1 MFVLPNFEFNPS
13 GQKDFA
19 PSYPNV
25 WDAFSLALLLGMLVA
40 IGHAYTGTSSNLYA
54 SRMDLSVSLLPVYA
68 FYSVVR
74 MFTALLFS
82 LVVAIGVGTLAAR
95 SRLAEK
101 IIVPVVDVLQSLP
114 ILGYLALAATLFV
127 HQFPNRTL
135 GFEAVAIFAIFT
147 SQVWNMLLS
156 VYQNIR
162 MLPTSMQEVS
172 AVMQLSRFQKFWRI
186 DVPYATPDLILNTM
200 ISLSAGWFYVVESE
214 AIPLGDEQGRYLLP
228 GLGSYI
234 WQAQADGN
242 THALFAA
249 CVTMFLVILAYDQ
262 LIFRPLS
269 HAISAYKEEEAFGK
283 RSWVVHVFMQTRWF
297 LWLLRGVARVV
308 QRVFLQLHRLSKP
321 YNVQEARKAVVET
334 YAPFWERGLLWGLAV
349 AGVSV
354 SIWYLSYLVDARTF
368 LWVVFYGL
376 CTTLRVFGMLLV
388 ATCVWLPV
396 GVWIGFRPKI
406 AHRVDP
412 VVQFV
417 AAFPPN
423 LFYPLMMQLILYY
436 QLDINI
442 WCAPLMILGT
452 QWYILV
458 NVIAGVRSMPKN
470 LWYVAKNLQM
480 PRWAVWK
487 HLIFPSVAPHL
498 VSGALAAAGG
508 AWNASIVA
516 EVIAWNNHKLF
527 AVGLGAFIAQHV
539 GQVNMQIVG
548 IAVMSAYV
556 VLINRLFWYPLFRW
570 VTKKYAK

>member
-1 MFVLPNFEFNPS
+1 MPR
-13 GQKDFA
+13 
-19 PSYPNV
+19 
-25 WDAFSLALLLGMLVA
+25 LL
-40 IGHAYTGTSSNLYA
+40 
-54 SRMDLSVSLLPVYA
+54 
-68 FYSVVR
+68 
-74 MFTALLFS
+74 
-82 LVVAIGVGTLAAR
+82 
-95 SRLAEK
+95 
-101 IIVPVVDVLQSLP
+101 
-114 ILGYLALAATLFV
+114 
-127 HQFPNRTL
+127 
-135 GFEAVAIFAIFT
+135 
-147 SQVWNMLLS
+147 
-156 VYQNIR
+156 
-162 MLPTSMQEVS
+162 
-172 AVMQLSRFQKFWRI
+172 
-186 DVPYATPDLILNTM
+186 
-200 ISLSAGWFYVVESE
+200 
-214 AIPLGDEQGRYLLP
+214 
-228 GLGSYI
+228 
-234 WQAQADGN
+234 
-242 THALFAA
+242 
-249 CVTMFLVILAYDQ
+249 
-262 LIFRPLS
+262 
-269 HAISAYKEEEAFGK
+269 
-283 RSWVVHVFMQTRWF
+283 
-297 LWLLRGVARVV
+297 
-308 QRVFLQLHRLSKP
+308 QRCKS
-321 YNVQEARKAVVET
+321 
-334 YAPFWERGLLWGLAV
+334 
-349 AGVSV
+349 
-354 SIWYLSYLVDARTF
+354 
-368 LWVVFYGL
+368 
-376 CTTLRVFGMLLV
+376 TTLRVFGMLLV
-388 ATCVWLPV
+388 ATCVWLPI

-406 AHRVDP
+406 AHWVDP

-480 PRWAVWK
+480 PRGAVWK